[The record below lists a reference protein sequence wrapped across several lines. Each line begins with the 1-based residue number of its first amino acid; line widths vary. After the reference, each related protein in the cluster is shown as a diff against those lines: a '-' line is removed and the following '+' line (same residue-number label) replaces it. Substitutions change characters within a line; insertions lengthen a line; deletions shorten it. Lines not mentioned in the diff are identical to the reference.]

1 MKKNHISIPKPAST
15 FLKVECGECGEAQVI
30 YSHASTSITCNS
42 CGNEISKPTGAV
54 AKFNGK
60 ISGNAE

>member
-15 FLKVECGECGEAQVI
+15 FLKVKCDECGEVQVI

-42 CGNEISKPTGAV
+42 CGNEIAQPTGAV
-54 AKFNGK
+54 AKLNGK

>member
-1 MKKNHISIPKPAST
+1 MKKNHISIPKPASK
-15 FLKVECGECGEAQVI
+15 FLKVGCAECGEVQVV

-42 CGNEISKPTGAV
+42 CGNEIATPTGAV
-54 AKFNGK
+54 AKLNGK

>member
-15 FLKVECGECGEAQVI
+15 FLKVACGECGEVQVV
-30 YSHASTSITCNS
+30 YSHASTLITCNS
-42 CGNEISKPTGAV
+42 CGNEIATPTGAV
-54 AKFNGK
+54 AKLNGK